1 MVKLKKRA
9 CHPSSPTYRNTWWVS
24 SLLLHC
30 VNTTW
35 LPPPCGPSE
44 NTDTELC
51 IVGLNINSLLLSQ
64 WLCDVDW
71 HVGHFLWL
79 LWNDSERRGDMK
91 TIMLLSLE
99 EFRECCCLF
108 FLSSVIYLMFSFE
121 DVGSTVD
128 ASCSDSQIKEN
139 TYITY
144 MHKYKKKC
152 LELECYFYITK
163 SKVTCFFFFLELKG

>member
-1 MVKLKKRA
+1 
-9 CHPSSPTYRNTWWVS
+9 
-24 SLLLHC
+24 
-30 VNTTW
+30 
-35 LPPPCGPSE
+35 
-44 NTDTELC
+44 
-51 IVGLNINSLLLSQ
+51 
-64 WLCDVDW
+64 
-71 HVGHFLWL
+71 
-79 LWNDSERRGDMK
+79 MK

-139 TYITY
+139 T

-163 SKVTCFFFFLELKG
+163 SKVTCFFFFWNLKDKFAHL